1 MSGQKS
7 NLFINPSLPLTG
19 GLKTITIMA
28 KNVNNKSVAT
38 KSATAK
44 KTTKSTATKKSAS
57 TKRAAAA
64 KKAGID
70 LSNYF
75 SMAQAEGATV
85 KIVNGKMV
93 LVGKDGNI
101 IPSKTK
107 TTTRTKTVT
116 TTKVEVLPATAEPC
130 DNSRGTAVDRIQQR
144 IIDEGHIE
152 NASLHRRWVMAQTF
166 RMLRHADGWLEA
178 LRGMGYQYMWHML
191 MDECKTILNM
201 ERNNSAQATARKRCF
216 PLSSIHKIATD
227 CMEKID
233 RRGGNQLHEALQE
246 LSLAETYAEA
256 YESLKN
262 VWRYRGGRWFKKL
275 AMPNEF
281 INCYKA
287 AGAYYTMQNMV
298 MFHGCF
304 VHEGGQPLDQYASLD
319 AIEQKAADCCAV
331 GEGYKL
337 FGMLKQ
343 LISDNG
349 FDFQARMAEVYANR

>member
-1 MSGQKS
+1 
-7 NLFINPSLPLTG
+7 
-19 GLKTITIMA
+19 MA
-28 KNVNNKSVAT
+28 KKVNNTKSAAT

-44 KTTKSTATKKSAS
+44 KSVKSAATKKSAS
-57 TKRAAAA
+57 TKRASAA
-64 KKAGID
+64 KKAGVD
-70 LSNYF
+70 LGNFF

-85 KIVNGKMV
+85 KIVNGKAV
-93 LVGKDGNI
+93 LVGKDGNV

-116 TTKVEVLPATAEPC
+116 TTKVEILPADVVSAGAAAP
-130 DNSRGTAVDRIQQR
+130 SADRIASR

-152 NASLHRRWVMAQTF
+152 NASIHRRWVMAQTF
-166 RMLRHADGWLEA
+166 RMLRHRDGWLAA
-178 LRGMGYQYMWHML
+178 LRALGYGYMWHML
-191 MDECKTILNM
+191 MEECKAIAAM
-201 ERNNSAQATARKRCF
+201 ERNNSTQAVARKRCF
-216 PLSSIHKIATD
+216 PLSSIHCIATD
-227 CMEKID
+227 CIEKLG
-233 RRGGNQLHEALQE
+233 RHGANALHNALQE

-256 YESLKN
+256 YAALQD
-262 VWRYRGGRWFKKL
+262 VQRHRGGRWFNRL
-275 AMPNEF
+275 AMPTEF

-304 VHEGGQPLDQYASLD
+304 VHQGGQVLDQYASLD
-319 AIEQKAADCCAV
+319 AIEQKAANCCAV

-343 LISDNG
+343 LIADNG